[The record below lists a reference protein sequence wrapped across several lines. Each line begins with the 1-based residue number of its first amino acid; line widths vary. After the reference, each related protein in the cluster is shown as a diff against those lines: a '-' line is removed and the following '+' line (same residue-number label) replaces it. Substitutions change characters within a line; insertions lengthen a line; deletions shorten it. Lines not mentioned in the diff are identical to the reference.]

1 MTNKEKRIEMN
12 NMFPEFRKNIE
23 NLIEDEE
30 GNIPGK
36 KLLMLGTMMI
46 VLGNLL
52 SIDAFAAHGSHGSHT
67 SHSSHSS
74 GSHGSSSHGNHVSH
88 VSHHSH
94 TSGTHSSHG
103 SGSTH
108 GSHASGPS
116 AAQIPNVKAPVTSS
130 DEIFKL
136 PNINEQIQ
144 IPKGTPTTQ
153 LVPTLAVPASSVG
166 TQMELGEIHKP
177 VATEEID

>member
-1 MTNKEKRIEMN
+1 MN
-12 NMFPEFRKNIE
+12 NMFPEFRKSIE

-46 VLGNLL
+46 VLVNLL
-52 SIDAFAAHGSHGSHT
+52 SIDAFAAHRSHSSHT

-74 GSHGSSSHGNHVSH
+74 GSHGSSSHGSHESH
-88 VSHHSH
+88 VSHQSH
-94 TSGTHSSHG
+94 TSGTSHSSHG

-116 AAQIPNVKAPVTSS
+116 AAQIPTVKAPVTSS
-130 DEIFKL
+130 EGTFKL